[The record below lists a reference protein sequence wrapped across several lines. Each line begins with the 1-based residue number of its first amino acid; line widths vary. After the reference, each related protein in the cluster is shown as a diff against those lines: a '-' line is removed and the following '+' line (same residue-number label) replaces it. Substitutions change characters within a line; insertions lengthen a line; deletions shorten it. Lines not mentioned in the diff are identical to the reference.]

1 MTNVLLTKKYKGREA
16 GSILQNLADGEATA
30 LETIGVGQKLKEEQL
45 KRRRRPVRAPTP
57 NNGQPSPAAS

>member
-30 LETIGVGQKLKEEQL
+30 LETIGVGQKLKEEQ
-45 KRRRRPVRAPTP
+45 PAPKKA
-57 NNGQPSPAAS
+57 GKGADAE

>member
-30 LETIGVGQKLKEEQL
+30 LENLGVGQKLKDEEQ
-45 KRRRRPVRAPTP
+45 PAPKK
-57 NNGQPSPAAS
+57 AAKGADAE

>member
-30 LETIGVGQKLKEEQL
+30 LETIGVGQKLKEEEQ
-45 KRRRRPVRAPTP
+45 PAPKKA
-57 NNGQPSPAAS
+57 GKGADAE